1 MKANTAELTSFRK
14 VMIMLVLILAT
25 IVPMG
30 DLVIIPAANAIY
42 FHFNQVNIG
51 ILNFILSGPALIAVF
66 VAPFVGR
73 GMNRI
78 GKKRMLLIGMAF
90 FTVGAVLGGIV
101 ENALYMAVMRG
112 IVGIAVGIV
121 SPTCMAIIADI
132 FANDKKK
139 LGTMMGFWNA
149 GMSSIGALVSL
160 IAGML
165 VAFNWR
171 YIFLIYLI
179 ALPII
184 LLICIFLPGKSSDE
198 VVANAT
204 SISLEPMPWK
214 SVLTMYISYFLGEL
228 LLCVMY
234 YEISIYMAEL
244 NLGGSMIAGV
254 LSTVM
259 TLGTC
264 GACLIFGLLYAR
276 FQLFLPGLVHFLI
289 ASAYFLFAFF
299 PSAVFATIGMVLIGI
314 GNGLIMSYYQT
325 HLAVIVPKSQVSFA
339 LGISASVLG
348 VAMFFCT
355 YFCTFL
361 RVVTDGSI
369 ISVCCILFILSLTAS
384 ILGFGKE
391 WFGRKGKIEKDS

>member
-1 MKANTAELTSFRK
+1 MKANVAELTSFRK

-42 FHFNQVNIG
+42 FHFNQVNVG
-51 ILNFILSGPALIAVF
+51 VLNFILSGPALIAVF
-66 VAPFVGR
+66 IAPFVGR

-132 FANDKKK
+132 FASDEKK

-149 GMSSIGALVSL
+149 GMSLIGALVSL
-160 IAGML
+160 ISGML

-171 YIFLIYLI
+171 YIFSIYLI

-184 LLICIFLPGKSSDE
+184 LMICVFLPGKSTNEAAADGGPL
-198 VVANAT
+198 
-204 SISLEPMPWK
+204 SLEPMPWK
-214 SVLTMYISYFLGEL
+214 SVWTMYFSYFLGEL
-228 LLCVMY
+228 VLCVMY

-244 NLGGSMIAGV
+244 NLGGSMIAGA

-276 FQLFLPGLVHFLI
+276 FQPFLPGLIHLLI
-289 ASAYFLFAFF
+289 ACAYFLFAFF
-299 PSAVFATIGMVLIGI
+299 PSAISATIGMVLIGI

-325 HLAVIVPKSQVSFA
+325 HLAIVVPKNQVSFA
-339 LGISASVLG
+339 LGISSSVLG

-355 YFCTFL
+355 YFSTFL
-361 RVVTDGSI
+361 RIVTDGSI
-369 ISVCCILFILSLTAS
+369 VSVCCVLFVLSLAAS

-391 WFGRKGKIEKDS
+391 WFCRKGNVEKDR